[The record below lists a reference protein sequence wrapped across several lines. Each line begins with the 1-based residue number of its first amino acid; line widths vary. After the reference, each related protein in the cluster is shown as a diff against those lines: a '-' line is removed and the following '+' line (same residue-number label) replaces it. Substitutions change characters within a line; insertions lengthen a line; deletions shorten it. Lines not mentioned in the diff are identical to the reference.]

1 MKKEIKSGLLK
12 YVFLLCA
19 LCAYQF
25 ANAQT
30 EWKSKGPLYRD
41 KDITIE
47 IEYAMGTD
55 PCNANATPSQFRY
68 KVTQLK
74 KSKRDF
80 YINWRFDYF
89 NCEHQLKTRVNS
101 LKITQATVIGYIMP
115 PSNQFTALR
124 LANNFNDVHKSFS
137 LPEVSEYKPRSSI
150 SLEPKAILG
159 KLAISRGESSTLKL
173 LGGNLGLNMAW
184 KWYENDCNGTAIGSG
199 DSLAVQPIRTKTY
212 AVRGE
217 GASST
222 TCVFVTVTVSDVS
235 LAATAVDGPPKI
247 CAGDKDVRLSVVGGR
262 LADGAKWVWYAG
274 DCGGT
279 PIGSGPEIFV
289 TPTVNTSYFVR
300 AEGSSGNTLCATH
313 QLIVNEKSLKADHVE
328 GPGRIDYGGSFTLS
342 VRGGTLAPDANWV
355 WYAGS
360 PGDGL
365 PVGTGNTYTLST
377 FYSSQIYFVRAEGSC
392 YKSEF
397 VSQKVTVSERKIV
410 AVKSSP
416 PRFFING
423 GIVAND
429 PNQLSNLKN
438 YVATIGG
445 GKNIGWFIRAKIS
458 SEQTKAAFEST
469 GIQITDYNLPGYY
482 QYTNA
487 TINKRAAYTGG
498 VYLGGKNLAIY
509 VGAGYGTRELLYSID
524 QYSYGSSLPSGTD
537 WVKNTANSYTGAEIE
552 GGLILKVSFF
562 NIMGGASTIQGK
574 YTDYNLGIG
583 FNF

>member
-1 MKKEIKSGLLK
+1 MKKETQSGRVK
-12 YVFLLCA
+12 YFFLLCA
-19 LCAYQF
+19 LCAYQV
-25 ANAQT
+25 AYAQT
-30 EWKSKGPLYRD
+30 EWKSKGPLYQD

-55 PCNANATPSQFRY
+55 PCSPNAMPSQFRY
-68 KVTQLK
+68 RVTRLR
-74 KSKRDF
+74 SKRDF

-101 LKITQATVIGYIMP
+101 LRITKAIGVGYIMP
-115 PSNQFTALR
+115 ANNQFTALR

-137 LPEVSEYKPRSSI
+137 LPEVSEYKPSSSI

-159 KLAISRGESSTLKL
+159 KLGISRGESTTLKL
-173 LGGNLGLNMAW
+173 QGGNLGPNMAW
-184 KWYENDCNGTAIGSG
+184 KWHENDCNGTPIGSG
-199 DSLAVQPIRTKTY
+199 DSLAVQPIRTTTY

-217 GASST
+217 GASPT
-222 TCVFVTVTVSDVS
+222 KCVFVTVTVTDVS
-235 LAATAVDGPPKI
+235 LAATAINGPPKI
-247 CAGDKDVRLSVVGGR
+247 CVGDKDVRLSVVGGR
-262 LADGAKWVWYAG
+262 LADGAKWVWYA
-274 DCGGT
+274 DACGGT
-279 PIGSGPEIFV
+279 LIGNGPEIFV
-289 TPTVNTSYFVR
+289 TPTVTTTYFVR
-300 AEGSSGNTLCATH
+300 AEGPSGTTLCTSH
-313 QLIVNEKSLKADHVE
+313 QLIVNEKSEKADRIE
-328 GPGRIDYGGSFTLS
+328 GPGRIDYAGSFTLS
-342 VRGGTLAPDANWV
+342 VRGGHLAPDANWV

-360 PGDGL
+360 PGEGL
-365 PVGTGNTYTLST
+365 PVGTGNTYALNAS
-377 FYSSQIYFVRAEGSC
+377 YASQTYFVRAEGNC
-392 YKSEF
+392 DKSEF
-397 VSQKVTVSERKIV
+397 VSQKVTVTERKIV
-410 AVKSSP
+410 ASKSSS

-458 SEQTKAAFEST
+458 SEQRKAAFEST
-469 GIQITDYNLPGYY
+469 GVQITDYNRPGYY

-487 TINKRAAYTGG
+487 FINKRAAYTGG
-498 VYLGGKNLAIY
+498 VYLGGAHLAVY
-509 VGAGYGTRELLYSID
+509 VGAGYGTRELLYNID
-524 QYSYGSSLPSGTD
+524 QYNYGSSLPSGSG